1 MKRRRFVISGL
12 AAAAAPRL
20 FAQTPAPSQAPP
32 LVIEMDVEV
41 VSVTAVIFDKAGRFV
56 KGLTSLDVE
65 LLEDG
70 VKQDLS
76 YFREAVGGDEKI
88 PLSVALV
95 LDCSGSM
102 KNNMHFMQQAATSF
116 VRKLEDVDK
125 ALVISFNESIKG
137 SAEFTDDTDR
147 LEQFVDG
154 LQPWGG
160 TSLYDAINYGL
171 GRVRDQ
177 SGRKALVVFTD
188 GDDTTSRSTSQEV
201 IDYAR
206 GIEAT
211 IYTVGIGSASSGFLK
226 KVSGETGGESF
237 FPNKVADLIKVF
249 AQIAEELRQQYGL
262 AYSPKKSADNTYR
275 AIQLRVTTRKDV
287 EVRVRKGYYAM
298 KRRKPAKPR
307 P

>member
-1 MKRRRFVISGL
+1 MSRRRFVISGL
-12 AAAAAPRL
+12 WAAAAPRL
-20 FAQTPAPSQAPP
+20 LAQSPAPSQAPP
-32 LVIEMDVEV
+32 IVIEMEVEI

-56 KGLTSLDVE
+56 KGLTTADVE

-70 VKQDLS
+70 VKQELT
-76 YFREAVGGDEKI
+76 YFREALGGDEKI
-88 PLSVALV
+88 PLSVVLV

-102 KNNMHFMQQAATSF
+102 KRDMQFLQQAANSF

-125 ALVISFNESIKG
+125 ALVVSFNESIKG

-160 TSLYDAINYGL
+160 TSLYDAIHYGL

-177 SGRKALVVFTD
+177 AGRKALVVFTD
-188 GDDTTSRSTSQEV
+188 GDDTTSRGTAQDV

-206 GIEAT
+206 GVEAT
-211 IYTVGIGSASSGFLK
+211 VYTVGIGSASGGFLK
-226 KVSGETGGESF
+226 KVSSETGGESF
-237 FPNKVADLIKVF
+237 FPNKVGDLIKVF
-249 AQIAEELRQQYGL
+249 AKISEELRQQYGL

-275 AIQLRVTTRKDV
+275 AIQFRVTTRKDV

-298 KRRKPAKPR
+298 KRRKAAKPR
-307 P
+307 S